1 MTGRAYRKDLPTLT
15 GVCRCG
21 HPLHEHHNPL
31 TLSAERLATLPP
43 GTGKYVAGE
52 CEHYGCNEEG
62 GLGPD
67 LRRHCSG
74 YVDQADPN
82 PPPAAGTFTRAARM
96 RAWLRLLWMGF
107 QWRILRRDA
116 KLVFRRE
123 RW

>member
-1 MTGRAYRKDLPTLT
+1 MTGSSRTPLLLLT

-31 TLSAERLATLPP
+31 TLSAERLAQLPP
-43 GTGKYVAGE
+43 DTRSYVAGE
-52 CEHYGCNEEG
+52 CKHYGCNEEG

-67 LRRHCSG
+67 LRRHCNG

-82 PPPAAGTFTRAARM
+82 QPSAAGTFTRAARTK
-96 RAWLRLLWMGF
+96 AWLRLLWMGF
-107 QWRILRRDA
+107 QFRVLGRDE
-116 KLVFRRE
+116 KTIFRRE